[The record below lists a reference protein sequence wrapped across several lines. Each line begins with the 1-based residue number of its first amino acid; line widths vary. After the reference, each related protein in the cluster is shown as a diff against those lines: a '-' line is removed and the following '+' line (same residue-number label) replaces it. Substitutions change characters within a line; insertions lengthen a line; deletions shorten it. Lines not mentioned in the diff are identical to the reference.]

1 VAARRRIGGGR
12 TARHSALQRRR
23 AKGEIMAG
31 IKVKQIAHVCIFA
44 HDIEVTRAFYRDV
57 LGLDTQFNF
66 LRDGKQ
72 FGFYLN
78 AGGRSHVEVF
88 QKSDSEYGP
97 ANAITHFCLEVE
109 NLDDAIAHMASKG
122 VAIDRPKKKACDDT
136 WQAWIRDPDGVRI
149 ELFQYTDKSAQFT
162 GGDRVADW

>member
-1 VAARRRIGGGR
+1 M
-12 TARHSALQRRR
+12 S
-23 AKGEIMAG
+23 

-44 HDIEVTRAFYRDV
+44 HDIEVTRAFYQDV

-66 LRDGKQ
+66 LRDNKQ

-88 QKSDSEYGP
+88 QKSDSAYGDQ
-97 ANAITHFCLEVE
+97 NSITHFCLEVD
-109 NLDDAIAHMASKG
+109 NLDAAIAHIKSKG
-122 VAIDRPKKKACDDT
+122 VDVTAKKFACDDT
-136 WQAWIRDPDGVRI
+136 YQAWIRDPDGVRI
-149 ELFQYTDKSAQFT
+149 ELFEYTAKSAQFV